1 MEPVKR
7 STHNLVY
14 RGPTPDVGDLSCE
27 RRDGGI
33 YSHWRP
39 SKADLDILAQGGVV
53 NLGLFAEPIPPI
65 SMGVKLPEEEE
76 KVERFVVASPLLCD
90 GCEEQRTGCV
100 SVGEEVLC
108 ADCLLARATEFGDE
122 VKSLISSWREE
133 AADPAVEPGRSNALS
148 SAAAEL
154 QERFDPTETSGGGE

>member
-1 MEPVKR
+1 MDWSRWPWSREPSAEELTEQLDR
-7 STHNLVY
+7 LIHE
-14 RGPTPDVGDLSCE
+14 D
-27 RRDGGI
+27 
-33 YSHWRP
+33 YSGAGRV
-39 SKADLDILAQGGVV
+39 SLTILQ
-53 NLGLFAEPIPPI
+53 
-65 SMGVKLPEEEE
+65 S
-76 KVERFVVASPLLCD
+76 CD
-90 GCEEQRTGCV
+90 GCERYMADCA

-133 AADPAVEPGRSNALS
+133 AAGPAVEPGRSNALS